1 MNTDN
6 LISWSNV
13 VDDLIKMEDST
24 TLYFEALRK
33 SRLRVKIIRQEKD
46 DLIIKRISKLY
57 FSSYEHPLIYSTSY
71 IYKSLLTEE
80 EDRLITAQELPL
92 GRIFTQLNCESAIH
106 KKNITVE
113 DNIFENETILMN
125 LPHGPLYKKRYDFL
139 IGSRKVATIE
149 EFFNLESIQRY

>member
-24 TLYFEALRK
+24 TLYLEALRK

-46 DLIIKRISKLY
+46 DLVIKRISKLY

-71 IYKSLLTEE
+71 IYKNLLTAE
-80 EDRLITAQELPL
+80 EDRLVNGQELPL
-92 GRIFTQLNCESAIH
+92 GRIFTELNCISAIH
-106 KKNITVE
+106 KKNIIVE
-113 DNIFENETILMN
+113 NNMFGKEAILMN
-125 LPHGPLYKKRYDFL
+125 LPEGPLYKKRYDFL